1 MIPESAPVKQKVIDN
16 IFHPPARKHRPD
28 RAMKANLEDIAR
40 AAGVSKMTVSR
51 VLRGGSGFSNQTR
64 DKVMKLAA
72 SMGYVPN
79 RLAAAFG
86 SDQASTLVGMCVP
99 RLTSGLFGQVLDGVD
114 RALSRLGYQLMIGA
128 NNHSADEE
136 EAWVRQVIAW
146 RPAGLILSGRTH
158 TPGTVDLLRGATGPV
173 VEIWDLTTSPID
185 MSVGFSH
192 FDCGV
197 EMAQFLLRRG
207 RRRAGYVGALAR
219 ADVMGAARLEGFEA
233 TLARA
238 GQPLIAREVLHDTP
252 SFYAGYYGLETL
264 LARQAGQDKAGLDV
278 VYFHNDEMAIGGLA
292 YAQTRGFRVPEDLG
306 IAGWGGME
314 AASILPRR
322 LTTTVVPTTAIG
334 KAAAEALVARL
345 TGEPGQDVTVVPT
358 RLEPGETG

>member
-1 MIPESAPVKQKVIDN
+1 
-16 IFHPPARKHRPD
+16 
-28 RAMKANLEDIAR
+28 
-40 AAGVSKMTVSR
+40 MTVSR
-51 VLRGGSGFSNQTR
+51 VLRGGSGFSADTGDRVKQI
-64 DKVMKLAA
+64 AA
-72 SMGYVPN
+72 EMGYVPN

-86 SDQASTLVGMCVP
+86 ADQAGTLVGMCVP
-99 RLTSGLFGQVLDGVD
+99 RLTSGLFGHVLDGVD
-114 RALSRLGYQLMIGA
+114 RALSRLGYQLIIGA
-128 NNHSADEE
+128 NNHAPEEE
-136 EAWVRQVIAW
+136 EAWIRQVIAW

-158 TPGTVDLLRGATGPV
+158 TPGTVELLRATAGPV

-192 FDCGV
+192 FDCGA
-197 EMAQFLLRRG
+197 EMGQFLLRRG

-219 ADVMGAARLEGFEA
+219 SDVMGGARLEGFEA
-233 TLARA
+233 AFARA
-238 GQPLIAREVLHDTP
+238 GHPLIAREVLHDAP
-252 SFYAGYYGLETL
+252 GFYAGYYGLETL
-264 LARQAGQDKAGLDV
+264 LARQSAQGSGLDV

-292 YAQTRGFRVPEDLG
+292 YAQSRGLRVPEDMG

-345 TGEPGQDVTVVPT
+345 KGEPGPEVTVVPT
-358 RLEPGETG
+358 RLVPGETG

>member
-1 MIPESAPVKQKVIDN
+1 
-16 IFHPPARKHRPD
+16 
-28 RAMKANLEDIAR
+28 MKANLEDIAR
-40 AAGVSKMTVSR
+40 AAGVSRMTVSR
-51 VLRGGSGFSNQTR
+51 VLRGGSGFSADTGDRVKQI
-64 DKVMKLAA
+64 AA
-72 SMGYVPN
+72 EMGYVPN

-86 SDQASTLVGMCVP
+86 ADQAGTLVGMCVP
-99 RLTSGLFGQVLDGVD
+99 RLTSGLFGHVLDGVD
-114 RALSRLGYQLMIGA
+114 RALSRLGYQLIIGA
-128 NNHSADEE
+128 NNHAPEEE
-136 EAWVRQVIAW
+136 EAWIRQVIAW

-158 TPGTVDLLRGATGPV
+158 TPGTVELLRATAGPV

-192 FDCGV
+192 FDCGA
-197 EMAQFLLRRG
+197 EMGQFLLRRG

-219 ADVMGAARLEGFEA
+219 SDVMGGARLEGFEA
-233 TLARA
+233 AFARA
-238 GQPLIAREVLHDTP
+238 GHPLIAREVLHDAP
-252 SFYAGYYGLETL
+252 GFYAGYYGLETL
-264 LARQAGQDKAGLDV
+264 LARQSRQGSGLDV

-292 YAQTRGFRVPEDLG
+292 YAQSRGLRVPEDMG

-345 TGEPGQDVTVVPT
+345 KGEPGPEVTVVPT
-358 RLEPGETG
+358 RLVPGETG

>member
-1 MIPESAPVKQKVIDN
+1 MN
-16 IFHPPARKHRPD
+16 
-28 RAMKANLEDIAR
+28 ANLADIAR

-51 VLRGGSGFSNQTR
+51 VLRDGSGFSAETR
-64 DKVMKLAA
+64 DRVKKIAET
-72 SMGYVPN
+72 MGYVPN

-99 RLTSGLFGQVLDGVD
+99 RLTSGLFGHVLDGVD
-114 RALSRLGYQLMIGA
+114 RALGRLGYQLMIGA
-128 NNHSADEE
+128 NNHSAEEE
-136 EAWVRQVIAW
+136 EAWIRQVIAW

-158 TPGTVDLLRGATGPV
+158 TPGTVELLRSAATPV

-192 FDCGV
+192 SDCGE
-197 EMAQFLLRRG
+197 EMGQFLLRRG

-219 ADVMGAARLEGFEA
+219 ADVMGAARLEGFET

-238 GQPLIAREVLHDTP
+238 GHPLIAREILLDAP
-252 SFYAGYYGLETL
+252 GFYAGYYGLETL
-264 LARQAGQDKAGLDV
+264 LTRQSGLDV

-292 YAQTRGFRVPEDLG
+292 YAQSHGIRVPEDLG

-345 TGEPGQDVTVVPT
+345 KGEQGQEVTVVPT
-358 RLEPGETG
+358 RLVPGETG

>member
-1 MIPESAPVKQKVIDN
+1 V
-16 IFHPPARKHRPD
+16 
-28 RAMKANLEDIAR
+28 KANLEDIAR

-51 VLRGGSGFSNQTR
+51 VLRGASGFSTDTR
-64 DKVMKLAA
+64 DKVTRVAAKL
-72 SMGYVPN
+72 GYVPN

-99 RLTSGLFGQVLDGVD
+99 RLTSGLFGHVLDGVD

-128 NNHSADEE
+128 NNHAPDEE
-136 EAWVRQVIAW
+136 EAWIRQVISW

-158 TPGTVDLLRGATGPV
+158 TPGTIDLLRQAASPV

-192 FDCGV
+192 ADCGA
-197 EMAQFLLRRG
+197 EMGQFLLRRG

-219 ADVMGAARLEGFEA
+219 ADVMGAARCDGFEA
-233 TLARA
+233 VFARA
-238 GQPLIAREVLHDTP
+238 GHPLIAREVLHDAP
-252 SFYAGYYGLETL
+252 GFYAGYYGLETL
-264 LARQAGQDKAGLDV
+264 LSRQSDLDV
-278 VYFHNDEMAIGGLA
+278 VYFHNDEMAVGGLA
-292 YAQTRGFRVPEDLG
+292 YAQSRGLRVPEDIG

-334 KAAAEALVARL
+334 KSAAEALVARL
-345 TGEPGQDVTVVPT
+345 KGELVQEVTVVPT
-358 RLEPGETG
+358 RLVPGETG

>member
-1 MIPESAPVKQKVIDN
+1 
-16 IFHPPARKHRPD
+16 
-28 RAMKANLEDIAR
+28 MKANLEDIAE

-51 VLRGGSGFSNQTR
+51 VLRGGTGFSDETR
-64 DKVMKLAA
+64 DRVLKVAQRL
-72 SMGYVPN
+72 GYVPN

-86 SDQASTLVGMCVP
+86 ADQASTLVGMCVP
-99 RLTSGLFGQVLDGVD
+99 RLTSGLFGHVLDGVD

-128 NNHSADEE
+128 NNHSAEEE

-158 TPGTVDLLRGATGPV
+158 TPGTIDLLRSATSPV

-197 EMAQFLLRRG
+197 EMGQFLLRRG

-233 TLARA
+233 TFARA
-238 GQPLIAREVLHDTP
+238 GHPLVAREILHDAP
-252 SFYAGYYGLETL
+252 IFYAGYYGLETL
-264 LARQAGQDKAGLDV
+264 LSRESSLDV

-292 YAQTRGFRVPEDLG
+292 YAQSRGLRVPEDIG

-322 LTTTVVPTTAIG
+322 LTTIVVPTTSIG

-345 TGEPGQDVTVVPT
+345 KGEPVQDVTVVPT

>member
-1 MIPESAPVKQKVIDN
+1 V
-16 IFHPPARKHRPD
+16 
-28 RAMKANLEDIAR
+28 KANLEDIAK
-40 AAGVSKMTVSR
+40 AAGVSRMTVSR
-51 VLRGGSGFSNQTR
+51 VLRGGTGFSDGTR
-64 DKVMKLAA
+64 DRVIKVAERL
-72 SMGYVPN
+72 GYVPN

-86 SDQASTLVGMCVP
+86 ADQASTLVGMCVP
-99 RLTSGLFGQVLDGVD
+99 RLASGLFGQVLDGVD
-114 RALSRLGYQLMIGA
+114 RALTRLGYQLMIGA
-128 NNHSADEE
+128 NNHAADEE
-136 EAWVRQVIAW
+136 EAWIRQVIAW

-158 TPGTVDLLRGATGPV
+158 TPRTVDLLRSAAAPV

-192 FDCGV
+192 FDCGA
-197 EMAQFLLRRG
+197 EMGQFLLRRG

-219 ADVMGAARLEGFEA
+219 ADVMGAARLKGFDA
-233 TLARA
+233 TLTRA
-238 GQPLIAREVLHDTP
+238 GHPLIAREILHDTP
-252 SFYAGYYGLETL
+252 GFYAGYYGLETL
-264 LARQAGQDKAGLDV
+264 LGRQPALDV
-278 VYFHNDEMAIGGLA
+278 VYFHNDEMAIGGMA
-292 YAQTRGFRVPEDLG
+292 YAQTRGLRVPEDIG

-345 TGEPGQDVTVVPT
+345 KGEPGQDVTVIPT

>member
-1 MIPESAPVKQKVIDN
+1 
-16 IFHPPARKHRPD
+16 
-28 RAMKANLEDIAR
+28 MKANLEDIAR
-40 AAGVSKMTVSR
+40 EAGVSKMTVSR
-51 VLRGGSGFSNQTR
+51 VLRGGSGFSADTR
-64 DKVMKLAA
+64 DRVIKVAERL
-72 SMGYVPN
+72 GYVPN

-86 SDQASTLVGMCVP
+86 ADQAGTLVGMCVP
-99 RLTSGLFGQVLDGVD
+99 RLTSGLFGHVLDGVD
-114 RALSRLGYQLMIGA
+114 RALTRLGYQLMIGA
-128 NNHSADEE
+128 NNHAPEEE
-136 EAWVRQVIAW
+136 EAWVRQVISW

-158 TPGTVDLLRGATGPV
+158 TPGTVDLLRASAAPV

-192 FDCGV
+192 HDCGA
-197 EMAQFLLRRG
+197 EMGQFLLRRG
-207 RRRAGYVGALAR
+207 RRRAGFVGALAR
-219 ADVMGAARLEGFEA
+219 SDVMGQARLEGFES

-238 GQPLIAREVLHDTP
+238 GHPLIDREVLHDAP
-252 SFYAGYYGLETL
+252 GFYAGYYGLEML
-264 LARQAGQDKAGLDV
+264 LARGSKPDV

-292 YAQTRGFRVPEDLG
+292 FCQSRGIRVPEDLG

-345 TGEPGQDVTVVPT
+345 KGEPGQEVTVIPT
-358 RLEPGETG
+358 RLVPGETG

>member
-1 MIPESAPVKQKVIDN
+1 
-16 IFHPPARKHRPD
+16 
-28 RAMKANLEDIAR
+28 
-40 AAGVSKMTVSR
+40 MTVSR
-51 VLRGGSGFSNQTR
+51 VLRGGSGFSADTGDRVKQI
-64 DKVMKLAA
+64 AA
-72 SMGYVPN
+72 EMGYVPN

-86 SDQASTLVGMCVP
+86 ADQAGTLVGMCVP
-99 RLTSGLFGQVLDGVD
+99 RLTSGLFGHVLDGVD
-114 RALSRLGYQLMIGA
+114 RALSRLGYQLIIGA
-128 NNHSADEE
+128 NNHAPEE
-136 EAWVRQVIAW
+136 EEVWIRQVIAW

-158 TPGTVDLLRGATGPV
+158 TPGTVELLRATAGPV

-192 FDCGV
+192 FDCGA
-197 EMAQFLLRRG
+197 EMGQFLLRRG

-219 ADVMGAARLEGFEA
+219 SDVMGGARLEGFEA
-233 TLARA
+233 AFARA
-238 GQPLIAREVLHDTP
+238 GHPLIAREVLHDAP
-252 SFYAGYYGLETL
+252 GFYAGYYGLETL
-264 LARQAGQDKAGLDV
+264 LARQSGQGSGVDV

-292 YAQTRGFRVPEDLG
+292 YAQSRGLRVPEDMG

-345 TGEPGQDVTVVPT
+345 KGEPGPEVTVVPT
-358 RLEPGETG
+358 RLVPGETG

>member
-1 MIPESAPVKQKVIDN
+1 MT
-16 IFHPPARKHRPD
+16 
-28 RAMKANLEDIAR
+28 ANLGDIAK
-40 AAGVSKMTVSR
+40 AAKVSKMTVSR
-51 VLRGGSGFSNQTR
+51 VLRGGTGFSDDTR
-64 DKVMKLAA
+64 DRVVKVAKSL
-72 SMGYVPN
+72 GYVPN

-86 SDQASTLVGMCVP
+86 ADQAGTLVGMCVP
-99 RLTSGLFGQVLDGVD
+99 RLTSGLFGHVLDGVD

-136 EAWVRQVIAW
+136 EAWIRQVIAW

-158 TPGTVDLLRGATGPV
+158 TPGTVELLRNAAAPV
-173 VEIWDLTTSPID
+173 VEMWDLTTSPID

-192 FDCGV
+192 YDCGA
-197 EMAQFLLRRG
+197 EMGQFLLRRG

-219 ADVMGAARLEGFEA
+219 ADVMGAARLEGFDA
-233 TLARA
+233 TLSRA
-238 GQPLIAREVLHDTP
+238 GYPLVAREILHDTP
-252 SFYAGYYGLETL
+252 GFYAGYYGLETL
-264 LARQAGQDKAGLDV
+264 LSRQPMPDV
-278 VYFHNDEMAIGGLA
+278 VYFHNDEMAIGGMA
-292 YAQTRGFRVPEDLG
+292 YAKARGLRVPEDMG

-345 TGEPGQDVTVVPT
+345 KGEPGMDVTVIPT

>member
-1 MIPESAPVKQKVIDN
+1 
-16 IFHPPARKHRPD
+16 
-28 RAMKANLEDIAR
+28 MKANLEDIAR
-40 AAGVSKMTVSR
+40 EAGVSKMTVSR
-51 VLRGGSGFSNQTR
+51 VLRGGSGFSDDTR
-64 DKVMKLAA
+64 DRVNKVAERL
-72 SMGYVPN
+72 GYVPN

-86 SDQASTLVGMCVP
+86 SDQAGTLVGMCVP
-99 RLTSGLFGQVLDGVD
+99 RLTSGLFGHVLDGVD
-114 RALSRLGYQLMIGA
+114 RALTRLGYQLMIGA
-128 NNHSADEE
+128 NNHSPDEE
-136 EAWVRQVIAW
+136 EAWVRQVISW

-158 TPGTVDLLRGATGPV
+158 TPGTVDLLRNASAPV

-192 FDCGV
+192 YDCGA
-197 EMAQFLLRRG
+197 EMGQFLLRRG

-219 ADVMGAARLEGFEA
+219 ADVMGQARLEGFEA

-238 GQPLIAREVLHDTP
+238 GHPLADREVLHDAP
-252 SFYAGYYGLETL
+252 GFYAGYYGLEML
-264 LARQAGQDKAGLDV
+264 LARGGRPDV

-292 YAQTRGFRVPEDLG
+292 FCQTRGIRVPEDLG

-345 TGEPGQDVTVVPT
+345 KGEAGQEVTVIPT
-358 RLEPGETG
+358 RLVPGETG

>member
-1 MIPESAPVKQKVIDN
+1 MSDPIAKV
-16 IFHPPARKHRPD
+16 
-28 RAMKANLEDIAR
+28 AMKANLEDIAR

-51 VLRGGSGFSNQTR
+51 VLRGGSGFSDDTR
-64 DKVMKLAA
+64 LRVMQVAENL
-72 SMGYVPN
+72 GYIPN

-86 SDQASTLVGMCVP
+86 AEQASTLVGMCVP
-99 RLTSGLFGQVLDGVD
+99 RLTSGLFGHVLDGVD
-114 RALSRLGYQLMIGA
+114 RALTRLGFQLMIGA
-128 NNHSADEE
+128 NNHSPTEE
-136 EAWVRQVIAW
+136 EAWVRQLVGW
-146 RPAGLILSGRTH
+146 RPAGVILSGRTH
-158 TPGTVDLLRGATGPV
+158 SPGTVDLLRKTALPV

-185 MSVGFSH
+185 LAVGFSH

-197 EMAQFLLRRG
+197 EMGRHLIRRG

-219 ADVMGAARLEGFEA
+219 ADVMGAARLEGFRSE
-233 TLARA
+233 LAMA
-238 GQPLIAREVLHDTP
+238 GHPLVDAEVLHDAP
-252 SFYAGYYGLETL
+252 GFYAGYYGMETL
-264 LARQAGQDKAGLDV
+264 LSRRNVLDV

-292 YAQTRGFRVPEDLG
+292 YCQANGLRVPDDIG

-345 TGEPGQDVTVVPT
+345 SGAAVPEVTVVPT
-358 RLEPGETG
+358 RLVPGETV